1 MIIVVRVIMIIGDGM
16 ADRPLRELNHQTP
29 LEAAETKNMD
39 QLASKGISGL
49 LDPISPGIAPGSDAA
64 NLSILG
70 YDPYRSYAGRGA
82 FEAAGAGVELKPGDV
97 AFRCNFA
104 TVNEDFII
112 VDERAGR
119 IREDAPKLAD
129 ALKDIR
135 LRENSDIEVIFR
147 HTFGFRG
154 VLVLRG
160 DRISPNVASIMPK
173 AGDKTGLFKPLDAS
187 VEAKRT
193 SNALNEFFR
202 ISHELLKNHPVNKKR
217 RSERKPPANAIIP
230 WGPGKLPC
238 IKPFQK
244 KYKLKAAC
252 IAAVSLIK
260 GIAKLAGI
268 KSIEVPGATGYIDT
282 DTFAKADAALG
293 TIKTYDMVI
302 LHVEGPDE
310 ASHEGNVEGK
320 ISIIRKIDSMVG
332 RIIDNID
339 LDEVS
344 VVLLADHATSIRHR
358 KHTGDPVPIILASSE
373 VLRDEVQRYNE
384 REACRGGLG
393 RIQGRHVMPLILNL
407 IGRPEVLGG

>member
-1 MIIVVRVIMIIGDGM
+1 MIIEVRVIMIIGDGM
-16 ADRPLRELNHQTP
+16 ADRPLRELDHQTP
-29 LEAAETKNMD
+29 LEAAETKKMD
-39 QLASKGISGL
+39 RLASGGISGL

-70 YDPYRSYAGRGA
+70 YDPYRSCAGRGA
-82 FEAAGAGVELKPGDV
+82 FEAVGAGIELKPGDV

-104 TVNEDFII
+104 TVNEDFVI

-135 LRENSDIEVIFR
+135 LKENSDIEVIFR

-160 DRISPNVASIMPK
+160 DRISPSVASMMPK
-173 AGDKTGLFKPLDAS
+173 AGEKTGIFKPLDAS

-202 ISHELLKNHPVNKKR
+202 ISHELLKDHPVNKKR
-217 RSERKPPANAIIP
+217 RSEGKPPANAVIP
-230 WGPGKLPC
+230 WGAGKLPC
-238 IKPFQK
+238 IKSFQE

-260 GIAKLAGI
+260 GIARLAGI
-268 KSIEVPGATGYIDT
+268 KFVDVSGATGYIDT
-282 DTFAKADAALG
+282 DTFAKADAALRA
-293 TIKTYDMVI
+293 IKTCDMVI

-310 ASHEGNVEGK
+310 ASHEGNIEGK
-320 ISIIRKIDSMVG
+320 ISIIEKIDSMVG

-358 KHTGDPVPIILASSE
+358 KHTGDPVPITIASSE
-373 VLRDEVQRYNE
+373 VLRDGVQRYNE
-384 REACRGGLG
+384 REACKGGLG
-393 RIQGRHVMPLILNL
+393 RIRGRHVMPLILNL
-407 IGRPEVLGG
+407 MGRPEVLGG